1 MSDQPLIPLK
11 PGDRRR
17 IVLAVVVVFVLLGLG
32 ILVGRWSAPTAA
44 PAGGPAPAAPD
55 GEGKPTI
62 WTCSMH
68 PQIRMP
74 APGQCPICG
83 MDLIPQAQGGDDS
96 RGPRALQLSP
106 AAVALAEI
114 ETSPVAR
121 RSVSRRV
128 RMVGKVDYDETR
140 LKFITAWIPGR
151 LDRLFVDYTGTLV
164 RSGDHLVEIYSPQ
177 LLSAQEELIQ
187 ALEAR
192 RRLEGGGS
200 QLLQSTSRATVDSAR
215 EKLRLL
221 GIQPEQIAEIER
233 TRRVTDHLT
242 IFAPTGG
249 VVVHKN
255 KNAGDYVM
263 TGERIYTIADL
274 DQVWVQLDAYESDL
288 PWIRY
293 GQTVRFEVESYPGQ
307 FFEGRVVFVD
317 PVLTGNTRTVK
328 VRLNVD
334 NRDGRLKPG
343 MFVRATLLAPL
354 ELEGQTASPE
364 LAGKWI
370 CPMHWEVVATAAG
383 QCPVCGMALVPAEQ
397 VHRLEPTSETP
408 PLVVPAAA
416 VLWTGVRSLVYVRLP
431 GDSPVFEGR
440 EVVLGPRA
448 GDDYVVRSGLKVGE
462 LVVTR
467 GSFKIDSAIQLE
479 ARPSMMLP
487 PAGAQSVERIPV
499 SAAFREAF
507 APVVDAYLALQTAL
521 AGDDLD
527 AARGAAARLEQVRAI
542 DPALVPEGASE
553 RWRELAVKLW
563 GAAHAAQRSGTID
576 SARSAF
582 YTASAALLEAVR
594 LFGPPRG
601 TLHEAFCPM
610 AREGEGA
617 SWLQAGEEV
626 QNPYFGA
633 SMLRCGELREA
644 FRAGDPSQGARLSV
658 PASALEQLGAVL
670 RGYLD
675 VQRALAE
682 DDGARAK
689 TAFSALGE
697 AVGRVDMTA
706 FEGEAHTT
714 WMELSAKLRGA
725 AGAGGASEALDAQRA
740 AFVEASRALLEVERR
755 FGHAGPTVVEVFCP
769 MADGGKGAGWLQ
781 EGEEVRNPFL
791 GTSMPRCGDVRGR
804 HAPRAAP
811 TSTGGAPPGRAPA
824 PGPAP
829 AETPPGHQHDAHPP
843 DPATPRP
850 AEQRGTGDAGA
861 LRRPLDPVLDAYFAL
876 QRDLAGDQATGATRA
891 DELRRALE
899 RLDASGLP
907 PALAA
912 DWRDARRPALLADV
926 QRLGAATDLAA
937 QRQAFEALSRTLT
950 AAVARLGHA
959 PARTVRRFHCPMA
972 FGNKGADWLQEGERT
987 LNPYFGAS
995 MLRCGRQV
1003 EELPAG
1009 GTGGDQ

>member
-1 MSDQPLIPLK
+1 MTEHPLIPLK
-11 PGDRRR
+11 PGGRRR
-17 IVLAVVVVFVLLGLG
+17 IVLAVVAVFVLLGLG
-32 ILVGRWSAPTAA
+32 VLVGRWSAPEAA
-44 PAGGPAPAAPD
+44 PAASQAPAAPD

-68 PQIRMP
+68 PQIRMS

-83 MDLIPQAQGGDDS
+83 MDLIPLAQGEDS
-96 RGPRALQLSP
+96 GGTRTLQLSP

-140 LKFITAWIPGR
+140 LKFITAWVPGR
-151 LDRLFVDYTGTLV
+151 LDRLFVDYTGTFV
-164 RSGDHLVEIYSPQ
+164 RAGDHLVEIYSPQ

-187 ALEAR
+187 ALVAR
-192 RRLEGGGS
+192 RRLEGAES
-200 QLLQSTSRATVDSAR
+200 QLMQSTSRATVDSAR

-221 GIQPEQIAEIER
+221 GLQPEQIAEIER
-233 TRRVTDHLT
+233 TRQVTDHLT

-288 PWIRY
+288 PWVRY
-293 GQTVRFEVESYPGQ
+293 GQTVRFEAESYPGQ
-307 FFEGRVVFVD
+307 TFTGRVVFVD
-317 PVLTGNTRTVK
+317 PVLTVNTRTVK

-334 NRDGRLKPG
+334 NRDRRLKPG
-343 MFVRATLLAPL
+343 MFVRAVLLAPL

-383 QCPVCGMALVPAEQ
+383 QCPLCGMALVPAEQ

-448 GDDYVVRSGLKVGE
+448 GDDYVVRSGVKVGE

-487 PAGAQSVERIPV
+487 PPRAAAVERVPV
-499 SAAFREAF
+499 SAAFRDAF

-521 AGDDLD
+521 AGDDLE
-527 AARGAAARLEQVRAI
+527 AAHEAATRLEQVRAI
-542 DPALVPEGASE
+542 DPGLVPDGASQ
-553 RWRELAVKLW
+553 RWRELAVELW

-576 SARSAF
+576 SVRSAF
-582 YTASAALLEAVR
+582 YMASAALLEAVR

-601 TLHEAFCPM
+601 ALHEAFCPM

-644 FRAGDPSQGARLSV
+644 FRAGDPPQGARLSV
-658 PASALEQLGAVL
+658 PAPALDQLGAVL

-689 TAFSALGE
+689 SAFSALGE

-706 FEGEAHTT
+706 LEGGAHTA
-714 WMELSAKLRGA
+714 WMELSAKLRAA
-725 AGAGGASEALDAQRA
+725 AGAGGASDAVLDAQRA

-811 TSTGGAPPGRAPA
+811 TSSGGAPAGGAPA
-824 PGPAP
+824 PAPAP

-843 DPATPRP
+843 APAPATQP
-850 AEQRGTGDAGA
+850 AERRGTGDAGT
-861 LRRPLDPVLDAYFAL
+861 RRPLDPVLDAYFAL
-876 QRDLAGDQATGATRA
+876 QRDLAGDQASGATRA
-891 DELRRALE
+891 AELRGAVE
-899 RLDASGLP
+899 RFDASGLP
-907 PALAA
+907 PPLAA

-937 QRQAFEALSRTLT
+937 QRQAFEALSKTLT
-950 AAVARLGHA
+950 AAVARHGHA
-959 PARTVRRFHCPMA
+959 PARAVRRFHCPMA

-1003 EELPAG
+1003 EELPAAG
-1009 GTGGDQ
+1009 AGGDR